1 MASRRPARPAKPH
14 AHKPARPAPPPE
26 PAEALEDEAALAEAN
41 PDGGDDDDAVEAE
54 APLPKT
60 TLPFEIDPKKIEDS
74 LKKFRD
80 QLLQLTKKGR
90 YTKVRFKFRGR
101 QLLPDLPLAAVVA
114 VEGATFY
121 WTGLLRLLVFNLA
134 GRAVIDVELVND
146 SEKRITAG
154 KEALLSGDL
163 DVALEAF
170 REALEMDPENP
181 VVHLNLGVAF
191 KLKGQKEIARMALQK
206 AKALD
211 GHGPTG
217 MEADRLLTG
226 LGPPPKG

>member
-1 MASRRPARPAKPH
+1 MATRRSSRSPKTPAAKAPAPK
-14 AHKPARPAPPPE
+14 APPPE
-26 PAEALEDEAALAEAN
+26 VMEEPKA
-41 PDGGDDDDAVEAE
+41 
-54 APLPKT
+54 LPKN
-60 TLPFEIDPKKIEDS
+60 TLPFEIDPKKVEES

-80 QLLQLTKKGR
+80 QIIQLTKKGR
-90 YTKVRFKFRGR
+90 YTKVRFKFRGK

-121 WTGLLRLLVFNLA
+121 WTGLLRMLVFNLA

-163 DVALEAF
+163 DVALASF

-181 VVHLNLGVAF
+181 LVHLNLGVAY
-191 KLKGQKEIARMALQK
+191 KLKGQKEVARLALQN
-206 AKALD
+206 AKKLD
-211 GHGPTG
+211 PQGPTG
-217 MEADRLLTG
+217 SEADRLLST
-226 LGPPPKG
+226 LGPHS

>member
-1 MASRRPARPAKPH
+1 MASRRPARPAR
-14 AHKPARPAPPPE
+14 KPAAKPDKPRAPDE
-26 PAEALEDEAALAEAN
+26 EEAADEAATPADEA
-41 PDGGDDDDAVEAE
+41 
-54 APLPKT
+54 LPKN
-60 TLPFEIDPKKIEDS
+60 TLPFEIDPKKVEES
-74 LKKFRD
+74 LKRVRE
-80 QLLQLTKKGR
+80 QLVQLAKKGR
-90 YTKVRFKFRGR
+90 YTKVRFKFRGK

-163 DVALEAF
+163 DEALKAF

-181 VVHLNLGVAF
+181 VVHLNLGVAY
-191 KLKGQKEIARMALQK
+191 KLKGQKDVARLALTK

-211 GHGPTG
+211 PQGPTG
-217 MEADRLLTG
+217 SEADRLLSG
-226 LGPPPKG
+226 LGSG

>member
-1 MASRRPARPAKPH
+1 MASRRPARSAKKHVVKQPK
-14 AHKPARPAPPPE
+14 AAEPPE
-26 PAEALEDEAALAEAN
+26 PEETEDAEGAAE
-41 PDGGDDDDAVEAE
+41 EQ
-54 APLPKT
+54 PLPKN
-60 TLPFEIDPKKIEDS
+60 TLPFEIDPKKVEDS

-80 QLLQLTKKGR
+80 QLVQLTKKGR
-90 YTKVRFKFRGR
+90 YTKVRFKFRGK

-163 DVALEAF
+163 DVALAAF
-170 REALEMDPENP
+170 REALEMDPENA
-181 VVHLNLGVAF
+181 VVHLNLGVAY
-191 KLKGQKEIARMALQK
+191 KLKGQKEVARMALSK
-206 AKALD
+206 AKSLD
-211 GHGPTG
+211 PQGPTG
-217 MEADRLLTG
+217 MEADRLMQG
-226 LGPPPKG
+226 LGPAAF

>member
-1 MASRRPARPAKPH
+1 MASRRPARSAKKH
-14 AHKPARPAPPPE
+14 VVKPPKAVEPPE
-26 PAEALEDEAALAEAN
+26 PDETEETDAEIEEVEAAAE
-41 PDGGDDDDAVEAE
+41 EQ
-54 APLPKT
+54 PLPKN
-60 TLPFEIDPKKIEDS
+60 TLPFEIDPKKVEDS

-80 QLLQLTKKGR
+80 QLVQFTKKGR
-90 YTKVRFKFRGR
+90 YTKVRFKFRGK

-163 DVALEAF
+163 DVALAAF
-170 REALEMDPENP
+170 REALEMDPENA
-181 VVHLNLGVAF
+181 VVHLNLGVAY
-191 KLKGQKEIARMALQK
+191 KLQGQKEVARMALSK
-206 AKALD
+206 AKSLD
-211 GHGPTG
+211 AHGPTG
-217 MEADRLLTG
+217 MEADRLMQG
-226 LGPPPKG
+226 LGPAAS

>member
-1 MASRRPARPAKPH
+1 MASRRPARPAR
-14 AHKPARPAPPPE
+14 KPAAKPDKPPPV
-26 PAEALEDEAALAEAN
+26 
-41 PDGGDDDDAVEAE
+41 VEAGDAATPGDE
-54 APLPKT
+54 PLPRG
-60 TLPFEIDPKKIEDS
+60 TLPFEIDPKKVEES

-80 QLLQLTKKGR
+80 QLVQLTKKGR
-90 YTKVRFKFRGR
+90 YTKVRFKFRGK

-163 DVALEAF
+163 DEALKAF
-170 REALEMDPENP
+170 REALDMDPENP
-181 VVHLNLGVAF
+181 VVHLNLGVAY
-191 KLKGQKEIARMALQK
+191 KLKGQKDVARLALTK
-206 AKALD
+206 AKGLD
-211 GHGPTG
+211 PQGPTG
-217 MEADRLLTG
+217 SEADRLLAG
-226 LGPPPKG
+226 LGPA

>member
-1 MASRRPARPAKPH
+1 MASRRPARSVK
-14 AHKPARPAPPPE
+14 KPAPKPPKAIEPPE
-26 PAEALEDEAALAEAN
+26 PE
-41 PDGGDDDDAVEAE
+41 EAE
-54 APLPKT
+54 TDAELQESESSVEEQPLPKN
-60 TLPFEIDPKKIEDS
+60 TLPFEIDPKKVEDS

-80 QLLQLTKKGR
+80 QLVQFTKKGR
-90 YTKVRFKFRGR
+90 YTKVRFKFRGK

-163 DVALEAF
+163 DVALAAF
-170 REALEMDPENP
+170 REALEMDPENA
-181 VVHLNLGVAF
+181 VVHLNLGVAY
-191 KLKGQKEIARMALQK
+191 KLKGQKEVARMALSK
-206 AKALD
+206 AKSLD
-211 GHGPTG
+211 THGPTG
-217 MEADRLLTG
+217 MEADRLMQG
-226 LGPPPKG
+226 LGPAAS

>member
-1 MASRRPARPAKPH
+1 MASRRPARSSK
-14 AHKPARPAPPPE
+14 KPAVKSPKAVEPPE
-26 PAEALEDEAALAEAN
+26 PDETEENADLEAADGAAE
-41 PDGGDDDDAVEAE
+41 EQ
-54 APLPKT
+54 PLPKN
-60 TLPFEIDPKKIEDS
+60 TLPFEIDPKKVEDS

-80 QLLQLTKKGR
+80 QLVQLTKKGR
-90 YTKVRFKFRGR
+90 YTKVRFKFRGK

-163 DVALEAF
+163 DVALAAF
-170 REALEMDPENP
+170 REALEMDPENA
-181 VVHLNLGVAF
+181 VVHLNLGVAY
-191 KLKGQKEIARMALQK
+191 KLKGQREVARMALSK
-206 AKALD
+206 AKSLD
-211 GHGPTG
+211 PQGPTG
-217 MEADRLLTG
+217 LEADRLMQG
-226 LGPPPKG
+226 LGPAAS